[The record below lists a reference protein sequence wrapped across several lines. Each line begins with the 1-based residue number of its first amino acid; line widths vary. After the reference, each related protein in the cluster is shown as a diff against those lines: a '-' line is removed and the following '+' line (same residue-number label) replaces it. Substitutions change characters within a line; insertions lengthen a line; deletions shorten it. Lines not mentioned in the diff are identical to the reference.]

1 MKTVVSP
8 SSRRIFPGPFEA
20 LRRAWAFNRPL
31 TFTGVAML
39 LTLLVALA
47 GVILDPRVITGAP
60 AWLKP
65 AKFAISISIY
75 CFTLLWLL
83 TFVQGRPRLVRL
95 VAWSTA
101 IALGLEEV
109 LIAGAVIFGTTSHF
123 NVATPVGQAVWLSMF
138 WFILVTWVANL
149 IAAILLLIQRLP
161 DPAFAWALRLGL
173 LISFVGMGVAFFM
186 TSPTAAQLTAAE
198 SGNGMPIAGAH
209 SVGVEDGGPGLP
221 ITGWSTTGGDLRVPH
236 FFGLH
241 GLQALP
247 LFGLLL
253 AEFGPGWL
261 RADQRVTL
269 VWAAGLSYLGFV
281 VLLTWQ
287 ALRGQPLISPD
298 SMSLAALGAL
308 AVTAGGISLGSII
321 HAWSTRDETKDES
334 WR

>member
-1 MKTVVSP
+1 MRTVVYPGSGR
-8 SSRRIFPGPFEA
+8 SFPGPFEA
-20 LRRAWAFNRPL
+20 LRRAWTFSRPL
-31 TFTGVAML
+31 TFAGIAMV

-83 TFVQGRPRLVRL
+83 TFVRGRPRLVRL

-138 WFILVTWVANL
+138 WFVLVTWFANL
-149 IAAILLLIQRLP
+149 VAAILLLLQRLQN
-161 DPAFAWALRLGL
+161 PAFAWALRLGL

-186 TSPTAAQLTAAE
+186 TAPTPSQLAAAE
-198 SGNGMPIAGAH
+198 AGNGMPITGAH

-221 ITGWSTTGGDLRVPH
+221 ITGWSTEGGDLRVPH

-253 AEFGPGWL
+253 AGFGPGWL
-261 RADQRVTL
+261 RIGHRVL
-269 VWAAGLSYLGFV
+269 VVWAGGLSYLGFV

-298 SMSLAALGAL
+298 ATTIWALLTLGA
-308 AVTAGGISLGSII
+308 VAGGVSLTVVVR
-321 HAWSTRDETKDES
+321 AWLKREG
-334 WR
+334 